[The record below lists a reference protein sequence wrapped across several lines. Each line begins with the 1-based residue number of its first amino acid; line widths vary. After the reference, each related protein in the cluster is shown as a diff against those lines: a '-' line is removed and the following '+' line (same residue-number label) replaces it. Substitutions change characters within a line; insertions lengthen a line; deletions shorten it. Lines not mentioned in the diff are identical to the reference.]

1 MLKDFWPSF
10 FEKLDSDPTSAGNE
24 FCRQAMGYMNQ
35 FKPQFLRYF
44 HPQEQE
50 DIKQEICLHFI
61 DNNLRVLRQYQPK
74 DRDFGAWFYVS
85 AHNKVRD
92 ILRKRK
98 RQVSTLELTNDE
110 REVSNAGTMAKTAN
124 PDSTHEARD
133 LLQTVNK
140 LVQSMDK
147 YCQLLIRMSGDE
159 FKPAEMARILR
170 WPKERAKKISDDL
183 SYCREKLLKMLNGQD
198 LAIQEDA

>member
-1 MLKDFWPSF
+1 MLKDSLPAFY
-10 FEKLDSDPTSAGNE
+10 EMIDSDPTGAGNE

-35 FKPQFLRYF
+35 YKPQFLRYF
-44 HPQEQE
+44 HPQEQD

-61 DNNLRVLRQYQPK
+61 EDNLRVLRQYRPTGK
-74 DRDFGAWFYVS
+74 DFGAWFYVS

-98 RQVSTLELTNDE
+98 RQVSTSELTNDE
-110 REVSNAGTMAKTAN
+110 QSVSSESTRIEGART
-124 PDSTHEARD
+124 DSVHDVRD

-140 LVQSMDK
+140 LIQSMDK

-159 FKPAEMARILR
+159 FKPAEMARVLR
-170 WPKERAKKISDDL
+170 WPKEKAKKISDDL
-183 SYCREKLLKMLNGQD
+183 SYCREKLLKMLNSHD
-198 LAIQEDA
+198 LAMQEEV